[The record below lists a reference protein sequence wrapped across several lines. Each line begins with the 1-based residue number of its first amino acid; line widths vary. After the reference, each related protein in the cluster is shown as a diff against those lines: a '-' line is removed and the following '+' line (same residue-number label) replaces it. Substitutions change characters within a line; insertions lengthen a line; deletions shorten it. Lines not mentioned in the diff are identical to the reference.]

1 MQTTLGPM
9 LCKIESA
16 YALRLRLH
24 ASERRTDGLCAL
36 VQSLEKQVDALKASN
51 LDMEQKL
58 VTGEEEKAALS
69 AQIAVLERRAAPAP
83 DSEEEKRLAL
93 QYFSRFVREG
103 QNGAPI
109 AAEPPTGISEKRMFN
124 VVRQLASDGVPEAQY
139 ILGECYLNGWWVSRL
154 NANAVQWLR
163 KAAQQ
168 SHMEAQYH
176 LGVCYA
182 EGKGVAR
189 DLAEGRR
196 WITRAANAG
205 HPEAQ
210 RWLASDKDAA
220 RMSNVARDGSI
231 RETLKRAAQTSA
243 ERYLSGLSRLKGG
256 QPAAADPVRDVLSES
271 YEGAQ
276 DQLDRSLEQMTE
288 EQRRQWEKRY
298 MDR

>member
-1 MQTTLGPM
+1 M
-9 LCKIESA
+9 
-16 YALRLRLH
+16 
-24 ASERRTDGLCAL
+24 
-36 VQSLEKQVDALKASN
+36 
-51 LDMEQKL
+51 
-58 VTGEEEKAALS
+58 
-69 AQIAVLERRAAPAP
+69 
-83 DSEEEKRLAL
+83 
-93 QYFSRFVREG
+93 
-103 QNGAPI
+103 
-109 AAEPPTGISEKRMFN
+109 
-124 VVRQLASDGVPEAQY
+124 
-139 ILGECYLNGWWVSRL
+139 
-154 NANAVQWLR
+154 
-163 KAAQQ
+163 
-168 SHMEAQYH
+168 
-176 LGVCYA
+176 CYA